1 MSHVLVAG
9 LINIE
14 TTVQVE
20 GFPVE
25 YTPVRYPFFGVK
37 TTVSGVGLNVSNA
50 LTTPGNRV
58 DLYSLIGRDSVAQL
72 ARIALKEAGLHD
84 RYVLDTLDQTPQ
96 SVILYDGTGRR
107 MINTDLKLLSL
118 AWEQRAHCWRFGMTG
133 ALNTFR
139 RRHCGLS

>member
-37 TTVSGVGLNVSNA
+37 TTVSGVGLNVSN
-50 LTTPGNRV
+50 V
-58 DLYSLIGRDSVAQL
+58 
-72 ARIALKEAGLHD
+72 
-84 RYVLDTLDQTPQ
+84 
-96 SVILYDGTGRR
+96 
-107 MINTDLKLLSL
+107 M
-118 AWEQRAHCWRFGMTG
+118 C
-133 ALNTFR
+133 
-139 RRHCGLS
+139 